1 MNFAPFTY
9 FNKAQSNIVAVTYV
23 GSTFSTVGLTTYT
36 FNNVNLGSPGLCI
49 ITIGHEHSGTIGRT
63 VSSVTLAGVTMSLG
77 VQQVSTGAVQATGAA
92 ILYLRQSAPTASIVV
107 NFSGSSN
114 RCHISV
120 YNILNNTSDSPFQTR
135 SNTSNTGR
143 GFTQS
148 YSGLSVDSVC
158 ILHYTIGLDSV
169 TGLSWSNADLAFNFA
184 VAGTTRYSG
193 ATFLT
198 TTSGDRT
205 IAVTHSNSTQ
215 PLSLAG
221 CVWV

>member
-1 MNFAPFTY
+1 MFSTVAFWQDEIANAP
-9 FNKAQSNIVAVTYV
+9 AVSYV
-23 GSTFSTVGLTTYT
+23 GSTFSNVGSTTYT

-49 ITIGHEHSGTIGRT
+49 ITVGHEHSGTTGRT
-63 VSSVTLAGVTMSLG
+63 VSSVTLAGVTMSKA
-77 VQQVSTGAVQATGAA
+77 VEQVSTGQIQATGAA

-107 NFSGSSN
+107 NFSNSSN

-135 SNTSNTGR
+135 SNTSNSGR

-148 YSGLSVDSVC
+148 YSGLSASSMC

-169 TGLSWSNADLAFNFA
+169 TGLSWSNADLAFNSA

-198 TTSGDRT
+198 TTSGDRL
-205 IAVTHSNSTQ
+205 IGVTHSNSTQ

>member
-9 FNKAQSNIVAVTYV
+9 FNKAQSNARAINYI
-23 GSTFSTVGLTTYT
+23 GSTFSLAGATTYT
-36 FNNVNLGSPGLCI
+36 FNNVNLGSDGLCI
-49 ITIGHEHSGTIGRT
+49 ITVGHEHSGTTGRT

-77 VQQVSTGAVQATGAA
+77 VEQVSTGAIQSTGAA

-135 SNTSNTGR
+135 SNTSNSGR

-148 YSGLSVDSVC
+148 YSSLSADSMC
-158 ILHYTIGLDSV
+158 ILQYTIGLDSV
-169 TGLSWSNADLAFNFA
+169 TGLSWSNADLAFNTA

-198 TTSGDRT
+198 TTSGNRL

-221 CVWV
+221 CVWI